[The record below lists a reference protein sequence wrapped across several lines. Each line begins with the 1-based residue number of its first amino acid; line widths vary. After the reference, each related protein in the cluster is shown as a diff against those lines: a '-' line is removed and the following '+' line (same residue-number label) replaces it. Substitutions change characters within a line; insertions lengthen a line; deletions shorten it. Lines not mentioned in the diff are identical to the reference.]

1 MAVLLTK
8 TDKNNLFSLKKD
20 ECQLIYDT
28 LALACNRLVHDDGVS
43 RMDDSIVRR
52 RALMSVFGKVIK
64 D

>member
-1 MAVLLTK
+1 MAILLTK

-28 LALACNRLVHDDGVS
+28 LALACNRLVRDDGVS